1 MADPGDEIFY
11 LFTVLPFGLSTA
23 PYVFT
28 KLLKPLVKRWRLQ
41 GICIAIFLDDG
52 WGIVQDKQDCHATA
66 RAVRND
72 LSSAGFIANDEKSV
86 WEPTQVL
93 DWLGLT
99 WNSILGTLKIV
110 DRRITKILKTID
122 HIINSNFKVSA
133 RSLASFT
140 GQIISTGPV
149 VGNIGRIMTRH
160 CIMST
165 LCNDRWDMEFYLDD
179 YCQEELYFWK
189 TNLSNIDNRHCF
201 AYTCPSS
208 FVYSDARATGCGSVI
223 GFNNEYVCHR
233 MWTDSESLQSSTWR
247 ELCAIEF
254 SLRSCAPVLKG
265 SHVKWFTDSQA
276 AARIVEVGSMKLDL
290 HKIARRIFDICVQ
303 SGIYLDIQWIPR
315 TLNQQADYIS
325 PLIDVDYWQTTSDL
339 FSSLNERWGQH
350 SVDCFAN
357 YYNHKLPRFFSR
369 FWNPNTAGIDFFIQP
384 LRGENCWVV
393 PPVSIVSRVLHYM
406 KSQNAV
412 GIVVLP
418 FWPSAHYWPLLTS
431 KYLKYISAY
440 SMHIGNQS
448 LIHGRNLNSLLG
460 SKIGRASCRERV

>member
-1 MADPGDEIFY
+1 MSI
-11 LFTVLPFGLSTA
+11 
-23 PYVFT
+23 
-28 KLLKPLVKRWRLQ
+28 
-41 GICIAIFLDDG
+41 
-52 WGIVQDKQDCHATA
+52 
-66 RAVRND
+66 
-72 LSSAGFIANDEKSV
+72 AGFIANDEKSV

-223 GFNNEYVCHR
+223 
-233 MWTDSESLQSSTWR
+233 R
-247 ELCAIEF
+247 ELKHATF
-254 SLRSCAPVLKG
+254 L
-265 SHVKWFTDSQA
+265 SHERQPEVNILQA
-276 AARIVEVGSMKLDL
+276 
-290 HKIARRIFDICVQ
+290 
-303 SGIYLDIQWIPR
+303 R
-315 TLNQQADYIS
+315 TLVS
-325 PLIDVDYWQTTSDL
+325 
-339 FSSLNERWGQH
+339 
-350 SVDCFAN
+350 
-357 YYNHKLPRFFSR
+357 PRFS
-369 FWNPNTAGIDFFIQP
+369 N
-384 LRGENCWVV
+384 
-393 PPVSIVSRVLHYM
+393 
-406 KSQNAV
+406 
-412 GIVVLP
+412 
-418 FWPSAHYWPLLTS
+418 
-431 KYLKYISAY
+431 
-440 SMHIGNQS
+440 
-448 LIHGRNLNSLLG
+448 
-460 SKIGRASCRERV
+460 